1 MPKLLSLRSISKRF
15 PGVHALKSVDFE
27 VCAGECV
34 ALLGENGAGKSTLIK
49 VLGGA
54 HAPDDG
60 LIELDGE
67 EVSFGNPNDSLS
79 AGIAVIYQ
87 EFNLVPELSAAENI
101 FLGIEPNDF
110 GFVKRRQQFQKARE
124 ILTRLGAKIDPNRK
138 CELLTIAE
146 KQLVE
151 IAKAMVRDARILI
164 MDEPSAALTN
174 KEVEQLY
181 QLVDELKSE
190 GIAVVYVSHR
200 LEEVER
206 LADRAV
212 VMRDGERVGE
222 LQKTEIKRSKI
233 IEMMVGRSM
242 DAEFPA
248 NVRNPGSVRFRVKD
262 LSRGDQVRKVS
273 FELRGGERF

>member
-1 MPKLLSLRSISKRF
+1 M
-15 PGVHALKSVDFE
+15 
-27 VCAGECV
+27 
-34 ALLGENGAGKSTLIK
+34 
-49 VLGGA
+49 
-54 HAPDDG
+54 
-60 LIELDGE
+60 
-67 EVSFGNPNDSLS
+67 
-79 AGIAVIYQ
+79 IYQ

-124 ILTRLGAKIDPNRK
+124 ILSRLGAKIDPNRK

-248 NVRNPGSVRFRVKD
+248 NVRNPRSVRFRVKD
-262 LSRGDQVRKVS
+262 LSRGDKVRKVS
-273 FELRGGERF
+273 FELRGGDSSFNRVGRSGKN